1 MEKMDSTK
9 PNKLPSFSLE
19 DIEEAKTRLRSI
31 AKEHGY
37 ELSGNL
43 ESIAKAKLRFFGLE
57 NLRLCPCDR
66 NSDRA
71 CVSEHCK
78 QDIEKDGICHC
89 SLMKKKE

>member
-1 MEKMDSTK
+1 MEKMDNIK
-9 PNKLPSFSLE
+9 PSNLSGFSLE
-19 DIEEAKTRLRSI
+19 DIEEAKNRLKEI
-31 AKEHGY
+31 AKENGY

-89 SLMKKKE
+89 SLMKKG